1 MQGPRIDAQK
11 QQQRKEKNKEE
22 KEKEQ
27 EQEEEKE
34 LSYKIIIFKNVR
46 LGANYKYLGPEGKSN
61 LLVNESSTFPVW
73 PSVFWSRV
81 RRFL

>member
-1 MQGPRIDAQK
+1 MQGPRINAQK
-11 QQQRKEKNKEE
+11 QQQRKEKKKE
-22 KEKEQ
+22 KEK

-81 RRFL
+81 HHFL

>member
-1 MQGPRIDAQK
+1 MQGPRINAQK
-11 QQQRKEKNKEE
+11 QQQRKEKKEE
-22 KEKEQ
+22 KEK

>member
-1 MQGPRIDAQK
+1 MQGPRINVQK
-11 QQQRKEKNKEE
+11 QQQRKEKEKDKE
-22 KEKEQ
+22 KEK
-27 EQEEEKE
+27 EEEKE

-46 LGANYKYLGPEGKSN
+46 LGANYKYLGPEGKPN

-81 RRFL
+81 HCFL